1 MLLIC
6 VQIQAKGAILKEN
19 RRLKH
24 GHIKVVAHK
33 GGKGFKLIDS
43 EAGFLGW
50 GAYRLMEKTSL
61 YKTM

>member
-1 MLLIC
+1 M
-6 VQIQAKGAILKEN
+6 GILKWW
-19 RRLKH
+19 L
-24 GHIKVVAHK
+24 IK
-33 GGKGFKLIDS
+33 GGRALSLLDS